1 MASRAGSRRRRGEQA
16 APPYEL
22 VLGRERCRERF
33 LRARRPMFERVFLR
47 GEAVVALPR
56 RGTKTASAVAFE
68 LGSGRELEI
77 EALAAE
83 EGRGEGDRL
92 RLDYL
97 SSPVGRGPS
106 QLWLR
111 TGSASEPLRTLE
123 LPDAISAV
131 CEAPFGW
138 YVGCRDGFLYA
149 LDQAGELHWRWR
161 TPGPSFRSAGPG
173 ERSFRPWP
181 FRLAANGRSALVG
194 WLNSSLWSVSPDGKS
209 RTSRHA
215 PTALRT
221 LSNVRRLSRDMRVI

>member
-1 MASRAGSRRRRGEQA
+1 MASRAGSRRRGGEQA
-16 APPYEL
+16 APPYEF

-33 LRARRPMFERVFLR
+33 VCVRRPMFERLVLR
-47 GEAVVALPR
+47 GDVVVALPR

-68 LGSGRELEI
+68 LADGRELEL
-77 EALAAE
+77 EALAA
-83 EGRGEGDRL
+83 GAPGGGDRV

-111 TGSASEPLRTLE
+111 TGSASEPLRTIE

-149 LDQAGELHWRWR
+149 LDRSGELHWRWR

-181 FRLAANGRSALVG
+181 YRLAANGRSALVG